1 MQTRK
6 YLVGLCALVLI
17 ILAACAPAP
26 TATPVPPMATPVPP
40 TVAPTQ
46 APTTAPTTAPTVA
59 PTATVVPPT
68 ATSVPAA
75 FPLTLTDD
83 AGRSVTLQ
91 AAPKRVVS
99 LAPSNTE
106 AVYALGKGDLLVG
119 VTEYCDYPPEAKQK
133 PKIGGYT
140 KIDLEKVVGLTP
152 DLVLA
157 TNIHVKTI
165 VPELEKRGLTVF
177 AIEPQS
183 VSEVIAKLATFG
195 KLLDANDQASK
206 LTAQLKSRMDAVT
219 SKVATAKTKPRVFYE
234 IDKTLYTA
242 GPGSFIDDL
251 LVKAGANNIASDA
264 KSQYPQ
270 LSPEVVIAK
279 DPEVILL
286 GDMNYGE
293 TPEQVKARP
302 GWANITAVKTNRV
315 IPITD
320 ENLIAR
326 PGPRIIDGL
335 ELIARAVYPEL
346 FK

>member
-1 MQTRK
+1 MNNRK
-6 YLVGLCALVLI
+6 IFTGLFVLSMI
-17 ILAACAPAP
+17 VIAIVACAPAP
-26 TATPVPPMATPVPP
+26 TATA
-40 TVAPTQ
+40 
-46 APTTAPTTAPTVA
+46 
-59 PTATVVPPT
+59 VPPT
-68 ATSVPAA
+68 AIPTPAA

-83 AGRSVTLQ
+83 AGRSVTLK

-106 AVYALGKGDLLVG
+106 SIYAIGKGDLLVG

-133 PKIGGYT
+133 PKIGGFT

-157 TNIHVKTI
+157 TNTHVKSI

-177 AIEPQS
+177 VIEPKN
-183 VSEVIAKLATFG
+183 VDEVIAKLATFG
-195 KLLDANDQASK
+195 KLLDANDQATK

-234 IDKTLYTA
+234 IDKTLFTP

-251 LVKAGANNIASDA
+251 LTKAGANNIASDA
-264 KSQYPQ
+264 KTSYPQ

-286 GDMNYGE
+286 GDMLFGE
-293 TPEQVKARP
+293 SPETLKARP
-302 GWANITAVKTNRV
+302 GWANITAVKTNRI
-315 IPITD
+315 IPIAD

-326 PGPRIIDGL
+326 PGPRVIDGL
-335 ELIARAVYPEL
+335 EMVARALYPDL